1 MNAVTQTVA
10 AEPVSG
16 VEIFVPLAKLKK
28 SPRNARK
35 VPHGEAAIEALAA
48 SIQHKGLIQNLVVEP
63 EVKEDGTPTG
73 YYLVTAGE
81 GRRLAMLLRAKR
93 KQIKKSEPVRC
104 WLDTAN
110 DPAEISLDENVTRT
124 PMHPADQFER
134 FAELSNDKG
143 WGAQEIGARFGVSAS
158 VVKQR
163 LRLGAVSPKL
173 LQVYREDGL
182 TLDQLMAFAITED
195 HARQEQVFEGL
206 HHNRE
211 PWIIRRDMTASNVPA
226 TDRRAVFVGA
236 DAYIEAGGNIIRDLF
251 SEDRGGFFEDAG
263 LLDMLAS
270 ERLRE
275 IAGDVQ
281 AEGWKWAEA
290 HIDYPHAHGMRRFY
304 PQTIALSDEDEAR
317 LEALSAEHDEL
328 AEGYSSYDEMPEEV
342 AAKLEAVSD
351 EIDAISAKRYAYDAN
366 VIAHGGAFVV
376 LHHDGTVR
384 IERGF
389 VRPEDEALAD
399 PQPEDEADAIDPEA
413 VEDEQAEDRDED
425 VQEIEEEDEEPGKPI
440 SDSLIRDLS
449 AHRTLALRVALAEQ
463 PDMALIAL
471 THTLTAQL
479 FYSYAEA
486 GCLEIRPTVTPLGSH
501 AAGIEDTPLAARA
514 SEAHEAW
521 AERMPRD
528 VAALWS
534 FIVALDREQLV
545 ALLAHCA
552 SRTVNALRVPWDRKP
567 RTLQTADRLATALTL
582 DMAKD
587 WTPTVDSYLGRVT
600 KAHILEAVAE
610 GVSEDAARHIADKKK
625 PEMAEAA
632 EQRLVGTGWLPAALR
647 TPEPEA
653 EPVEMEEAGGIAQ
666 SSEAEA
672 PDTEAQDGEAGVETV
687 EAEAVEQP
695 TEAET
700 DAAEP
705 ETEGA
710 EAAYSVA
717 AE

>member
-1 MNAVTQTVA
+1 MTDTTKIEIAA

-73 YYLVTAGE
+73 CYFVTAGE

-93 KQIKKSEPVRC
+93 KQIRKSEVVRC
-104 WLDTAN
+104 WLDTEN
-110 DPAEISLDENVTRT
+110 DPSEISLDENVTRT

-134 FAELSNDKG
+134 FRELADGKG
-143 WGAQEIGARFGVSAS
+143 WGAQEIGARFGVSAG

-163 LRLGAVSPKL
+163 LRLGAVSPAL

-195 HARQEQVFEGL
+195 HARQEQVFANL

-236 DAYIEAGGNIIRDLF
+236 EAYVEAGGIIIRDLF

-263 LLDMLAS
+263 LLDMLTV
-270 ERLRE
+270 EKLRDM
-275 IAGDVQ
+275 AGAVQ

-290 HIDYPHAHGMRRFY
+290 YIDYPHAHGLRRFL
-304 PQTIALSDEDEAR
+304 PQSVPLSDEDGAR
-317 LEALSAEHDEL
+317 LDALSAEHDTL
-328 AEGYSSYDEMPEEV
+328 AEGYSSYDEMPEDV
-342 AAKLEAVSD
+342 AEKLESVSD
-351 EIDAISAKRYAYDAN
+351 EIDAISAKRFAYDAD
-366 VIAHGGAFVV
+366 VTAHGGAFVV
-376 LHHDGTVR
+376 LHHDGSVR

-399 PQPEDEADAIDPEA
+399 PQPEPESESDG
-413 VEDEQAEDRDED
+413 VIPETQHDDRSDGDGGE
-425 VQEIEEEDEEPGKPI
+425 VQDIEEDEEAGKPI
-440 SDSLIRDLS
+440 SDSLTRDLS
-449 AHRTLALRVALAEQ
+449 AHRTLALRVALADQ
-463 PDMALIAL
+463 PGIALIAL
-471 THTLTAQL
+471 THTLAAQL

-486 GCLEIRPTVTPLGSH
+486 GCLEVRPTVTPLGNH
-501 AAGIEDTPLAARA
+501 ADGIEDTPLAARL
-514 SEAHEAW
+514 SEQHEAW

-528 VAALWS
+528 VADLWG
-534 FIVALDREQLV
+534 FIVGMEDDKRI

-552 SRTVNALRVPWDRKP
+552 ARTVNALRLPWDRKP
-567 RTLQTADRLATALTL
+567 RSLQTADRLAGALAL

-600 KAHILEAVAE
+600 KAHIMEAVAE
-610 GVSEDAARHIADKKK
+610 GVSEDAARRIADMKK
-625 PEMAEAA
+625 PDMAQTA
-632 EQRLVGTGWLPAALR
+632 EQFLAGKGWLPVIIR
-647 TPEPEA
+647 TPTLETPQSVAIDA
-653 EPVEMEEAGGIAQ
+653 EHVEIAEQ
-666 SSEAEA
+666 PSEANA
-672 PDTEAQDGEAGVETV
+672 SDTEA
-687 EAEAVEQP
+687 
-695 TEAET
+695 
-700 DAAEP
+700 
-705 ETEGA
+705 
-710 EAAYSVA
+710 AYAVA

>member
-1 MNAVTQTVA
+1 MNAVTETVA

-48 SIQHKGLIQNLVVEP
+48 SIQHKGLIQNLVIEP
-63 EVKEDGTPTG
+63 EAKEDGTPTG

-143 WGAQEIGARFGVSAS
+143 WGAQEIGARFGVSAG

-211 PWIIRRDMTASNVPA
+211 PWIIRRDMTAANVPA
-226 TDRRAVFVGA
+226 DDRRAVFVGA
-236 DAYIEAGGNIIRDLF
+236 DAYVEAGGNVIRDLF

-263 LLDMLAS
+263 LLDMLAA
-270 ERLRE
+270 EKLRE
-275 IAGDVQ
+275 IAGEVQ
-281 AEGWKWAEA
+281 VEGWKWTEA

-317 LEALSAEHDEL
+317 LETLSAEHDEL
-328 AEGYSSYDEMPEEV
+328 AESYSSYDEMPEDV
-342 AAKLEAVSD
+342 ATKLEAVSD
-351 EIDAISAKRYAYDAN
+351 EIDAISAKRSAYDAS

-376 LHHDGTVR
+376 LHHDSTVR

-389 VRPEDEALAD
+389 VRLEDEALAD
-399 PQPEDEADAIDPEA
+399 PQPEPEA
-413 VEDEQAEDRDED
+413 EGGASAPEIGEDEQPEDGDED
-425 VQEIEEEDEEPGKPI
+425 VQEIEEDEEPGKPI
-440 SDSLIRDLS
+440 PDSLIRDLS
-449 AHRTLALRVALAEQ
+449 AHRTLALRVALADE
-463 PDMALIAL
+463 PGIALIAL

-486 GCLEIRPTVTPLGSH
+486 GCLEVRPTVTPLGSH
-501 AAGIEDTPLAARA
+501 ADGIEDTPLAARA
-514 SEAHEAW
+514 SEQHEAW

-528 VAALWS
+528 VADLWS
-534 FIVALDREQLV
+534 FIVGLTDEKRT

-552 SRTVNALRVPWDRKP
+552 ARTVNALRLPWDRKP
-567 RTLQTADRLATALTL
+567 RSLQSADKLAGALAL
-582 DMAKD
+582 DVAKD

-600 KAHILEAVAE
+600 KAHIVEAVSE
-610 GVSEDAARHIADKKK
+610 GVSEDAARRIADMKK
-625 PEMAEAA
+625 PDMAQAA
-632 EQRLVGTGWLPAALR
+632 EQLLAGTGWLPTILR

-653 EPVEMEEAGGIAQ
+653 EQPAPVKYEDAGTVEQ
-666 SSEAEA
+666 PSETEA
-672 PDTEAQDGEAGVETV
+672 PDTEAEDGEASY
-687 EAEAVEQP
+687 A
-695 TEAET
+695 
-700 DAAEP
+700 
-705 ETEGA
+705 
-710 EAAYSVA
+710 VA

>member
-1 MNAVTQTVA
+1 MNAVTETAA

-63 EVKEDGTPTG
+63 ETKEDGTPTG

-134 FAELSNDKG
+134 FRELADGKG
-143 WGAQEIGARFGVSAS
+143 WGAEEIGARFGVSAS

-226 TDRRAVFVGA
+226 NDRRAVFVGA
-236 DAYIEAGGNIIRDLF
+236 DAYIEAGGTIIRDLF

-263 LLDMLAS
+263 LLDMLAI
-270 ERLRE
+270 EKLRE
-275 IAGDVQ
+275 IAGEVQ
-281 AEGWKWAEA
+281 AEGWKWTEA

-304 PQTIALSDEDEAR
+304 PQSVPLSDEDEAR
-317 LEALSAEHDEL
+317 LEALSTEHDEL
-328 AEGYSSYDEMPEEV
+328 AEGYSSYDEMPEDV
-342 AAKLEAVSD
+342 AAKLEAVSG

-389 VRPEDEALAD
+389 VRAEDEALAD
-399 PQPEDEADAIDPEA
+399 PQPEPEA
-413 VEDEQAEDRDED
+413 EGDATAPQTGEDEQPEDGGED

-440 SDSLIRDLS
+440 SDSLTRDLS
-449 AHRTLALRVALAEQ
+449 AHRTLALRVALADQ
-463 PDMALIAL
+463 PETALIAL
-471 THTLTAQL
+471 THTLAAQL
-479 FYSYAEA
+479 FYSYGEA
-486 GCLEIRPTVTPLGSH
+486 GCLEVRPTVTPLGSH
-501 AAGIEDTPLAARA
+501 ADGIEDTPLAARA
-514 SEAHEAW
+514 SEQHEAW
-521 AERMPRD
+521 SERMPRD
-528 VAALWS
+528 VADLWG
-534 FIVALDREQLV
+534 FIVGLDDEKRT

-552 SRTVNALRVPWDRKP
+552 SRTVNALRLPWDRKP
-567 RTLQTADRLATALTL
+567 RSLQTADRLATALAL
-582 DMAKD
+582 DVAKD

-600 KAHILEAVAE
+600 KAHIVEAVAE
-610 GVSEDAARHIADKKK
+610 GVSEDAARRIADMKK
-625 PEMAEAA
+625 PDMAQAA
-632 EQRLVGTGWLPAALR
+632 EQLLAGTGWLPASLR
-647 TPEPEA
+647 TAQPEPESVA
-653 EPVEMEEAGGIAQ
+653 TDAVETADVDRP
-666 SSEAEA
+666 SEAEA
-672 PDTEAQDGEAGVETV
+672 TE
-687 EAEAVEQP
+687 
-695 TEAET
+695 TEAE
-700 DAAEP
+700 D
-705 ETEGA
+705 GA
-710 EAAYSVA
+710 EQPCAVA

>member
-1 MNAVTQTVA
+1 MNAVTETVA

-16 VEIFVPLAKLKK
+16 IEIFVPLAKLKK

-48 SIQHKGLIQNLVVEP
+48 SIQHKGLIQNLVIEP
-63 EVKEDGTPTG
+63 EAKEDGTPTG

-104 WLDTAN
+104 WLDTQN
-110 DPAEISLDENVTRT
+110 DPSEISLDENVTRT

-143 WGAQEIGARFGVSAS
+143 WGAQEIGARFGVSAA

-236 DAYIEAGGNIIRDLF
+236 DAYVEAGGNIIRDLF

-263 LLDMLAS
+263 LLDMLAI
-270 ERLRE
+270 EKLRE
-275 IAGDVQ
+275 IAGTVQ
-281 AEGWKWAEA
+281 AEGWTWAEA

-304 PQTIALSDEDEAR
+304 PEPVALTDEDEAR
-317 LEALSAEHDEL
+317 LEALSTEHDEL
-328 AEGYSSYDEMPEEV
+328 AEGYSSYDEMPQDMAE
-342 AAKLEAVSD
+342 KLEAISD
-351 EIDAISAKRYAYDAN
+351 EIDAISEKRSAYDAN
-366 VIAHGGAFVV
+366 VIAHGGVFVV
-376 LHHDGTVR
+376 LNHDGVPR
-384 IERGF
+384 LERGF

-399 PQPEDEADAIDPEA
+399 PQPEDAGEGPDAIDPDA
-413 VEDEQAEDRDED
+413 VEDERAEHGDED
-425 VQEIEEEDEEPGKPI
+425 EQEIEEEDEEPGKPI
-440 SDSLIRDLS
+440 SDSLNRDLS
-449 AHRTLALRVALAEQ
+449 AYRTLALRVGLAER
-463 PDMALIAL
+463 PDLALIAL

-486 GCLEIRPTVTPLGSH
+486 GCLEVRPTVTPLGSH
-501 AAGIEDTPLAARA
+501 ADGIEDTPLAVRA
-514 SEAHEAW
+514 SDAHEAW
-521 AERMPRD
+521 AKRMPRD
-528 VAALWS
+528 VADLWS
-534 FIVALDREQLV
+534 FIVGLDDAQRL

-552 SRTVNALRVPWDRKP
+552 SRTVNALRLPWDRKP
-567 RTLQTADRLATALTL
+567 RSLQTADRLATALAL

-600 KAHILEAVAE
+600 KAHIVAAVTE
-610 GVSEDAARHIADKKK
+610 GVSDDVARRIADMKK
-625 PEMAEAA
+625 PDMAHAA
-632 EQRLVGTGWLPAALR
+632 EQLLAGTGWLPAILR

-653 EPVEMEEAGGIAQ
+653 KQPVPVEQEDAGTAEQ
-666 SSEAEA
+666 PSEAEA
-672 PDTEAQDGEAGVETV
+672 PEARAG
-687 EAEAVEQP
+687 
-695 TEAET
+695 
-700 DAAEP
+700 DD
-705 ETEGA
+705 
-710 EAAYSVA
+710 EAAYAVA

>member
-1 MNAVTQTVA
+1 MNAVTETVA

-63 EVKEDGTPTG
+63 ETKEDGTPTG
-73 YYLVTAGE
+73 NYLVTAGE

-110 DPAEISLDENVTRT
+110 DPSEISLDENVTRT
-124 PMHPADQFER
+124 NMHPADEFER
-134 FAELSNDKG
+134 FRELADGKG
-143 WGAQEIGARFGVSAS
+143 WGAEEIGARFGKSAH

-195 HARQEQVFEGL
+195 HDRQEQVFANL

-211 PWIIRRDMTASNVPA
+211 PWIIRRDMTAANVPA

-236 DAYIEAGGNIIRDLF
+236 DAYVEAGGNIIRDLF

-263 LLDMLAS
+263 LLDMLAI
-270 ERLRE
+270 EKLRE
-275 IAGDVQ
+275 IAGTVQ

-290 HIDYPHAHGMRRFY
+290 YIDYPHAHGMRRFY
-304 PQTIALSDEDEAR
+304 PQTVALSDEDEAR
-317 LEALSAEHDEL
+317 LEALSTDHDEL
-328 AEGYSSYDEMPEEV
+328 AEGYSSYDEMPEDV

-366 VIAHGGAFVV
+366 VIAHGGVFVV
-376 LHHDGTVR
+376 LNHDGVPR
-384 IERGF
+384 LERGF
-389 VRPEDEALAD
+389 VRFEDEALAD
-399 PQPEDEADAIDPEA
+399 LQPEDEGEGTDATEPESVA
-413 VEDEQAEDRDED
+413 DEQAEDGDE
-425 VQEIEEEDEEPGKPI
+425 QEIEEEDEEPGRPI
-440 SDSLIRDLS
+440 SDSLTRDLS

-463 PDMALIAL
+463 PDTALIAL

-486 GCLEIRPTVTPLGSH
+486 GCLEVRPTVTPLGSH
-501 AAGIEDTPLAARA
+501 ADGIEDTPLAARA
-514 SEAHEAW
+514 SEQHEAW

-528 VAALWS
+528 VADLWG
-534 FIVALDREQLV
+534 FIVGLDEAKRI

-552 SRTVNALRVPWDRKP
+552 ARTVNALRLPWDRKP
-567 RTLQTADRLATALTL
+567 RSLQTADKLAGAMAL
-582 DMAKD
+582 DVAKD

-600 KAHILEAVAE
+600 KAHIVEAVTE
-610 GVSEDAARHIADKKK
+610 GVSEDAARRIADMKK
-625 PEMAEAA
+625 PDMAQAA
-632 EQRLVGTGWLPAALR
+632 EQLLAGTGWLPAVLR
-647 TPEPEA
+647 TPEPEGA
-653 EPVEMEEAGGIAQ
+653 DPAPVEPEDA
-666 SSEAEA
+666 
-672 PDTEAQDGEAGVETV
+672 DC
-687 EAEAVEQP
+687 VEQP
-695 TEAET
+695 PEVEDSEASY
-700 DAAEP
+700 A
-705 ETEGA
+705 
-710 EAAYSVA
+710 VA

>member
-1 MNAVTQTVA
+1 MNAVTETVA

-35 VPHGEAAIEALAA
+35 VSHGEAAIEALAA

-63 EVKEDGTPTG
+63 EIKEDGTPTG

-110 DPAEISLDENVTRT
+110 DPSEISLDENVTRT
-124 PMHPADQFER
+124 NMHPADEFER
-134 FAELSNDKG
+134 FRELADGKG
-143 WGAQEIGARFGVSAS
+143 WGAEEIGARFGKTAA

-195 HARQEQVFEGL
+195 HARQEQVFAGL

-226 TDRRAVFVGA
+226 TDRRALFVGA
-236 DAYIEAGGNIIRDLF
+236 DAYVEAGGNIIRDLF

-263 LLDMLAS
+263 LLDTLAA
-270 ERLRE
+270 EKLQGVAEE
-275 IAGDVQ
+275 IQ

-304 PQTIALSDEDEAR
+304 PQSVPLSDEDEAR
-317 LEALSAEHDEL
+317 LEALSTEHDEL
-328 AEGYSSYDEMPEEV
+328 AEGYSSYDEMPEDV
-342 AAKLEAVSD
+342 AARLEAVSD
-351 EIDAISAKRYAYDAN
+351 EIDAISEKRSAYDAH

-376 LHHDGTVR
+376 LHHDGSVR
-384 IERGF
+384 VERGF
-389 VRPEDEALAD
+389 VRLEDEALAD
-399 PQPEDEADAIDPEA
+399 PQPEPEA
-413 VEDEQAEDRDED
+413 EGDALPPQTVEDEQPEDGDED
-425 VQEIEEEDEEPGKPI
+425 VQDVEGDEEPGKPI
-440 SDSLIRDLS
+440 SDSLTRDLS
-449 AHRTLALRVALAEQ
+449 AYRTLALRVALADQ
-463 PDMALIAL
+463 IDMALVAL

-486 GCLEIRPTVTPLGSH
+486 GCLEVRPTVPPLGSH
-501 AAGIEDTPLAARA
+501 ADSIEDTPLAARA
-514 SEAHEAW
+514 GEQREAW

-528 VAALWS
+528 VADLWG
-534 FIVALDREQLV
+534 FIVALDDEKRL

-552 SRTVNALRVPWDRKP
+552 SRTVNALRLPWDRKP
-567 RTLQTADRLATALTL
+567 RTLQTADRLASALAL
-582 DMAKD
+582 DVAKD
-587 WTPTVDSYLGRVT
+587 WTPTVDSYFGRVT
-600 KAHILEAVAE
+600 KAHIVEAVAE
-610 GVSEDAARHIADKKK
+610 GVSEDAARRIADMKK
-625 PEMAEAA
+625 PDMARAA
-632 EQRLVGTGWLPAALR
+632 EQLLAGTGWLPAVLR
-647 TPEPEA
+647 TPQPE
-653 EPVEMEEAGGIAQ
+653 G
-666 SSEAEA
+666 
-672 PDTEAQDGEAGVETV
+672 
-687 EAEAVEQP
+687 EQP
-695 TEAET
+695 TEGEAIKPQ
-700 DAAEP
+700 DADED
-705 ETEGA
+705 
-710 EAAYSVA
+710 AYAVA

>member
-1 MNAVTQTVA
+1 MNAVTETTA

-16 VEIFVPLAKLKK
+16 VEIFVPLAKLKR

-63 EVKEDGTPTG
+63 EMNAEGTPTG
-73 YYLVTAGE
+73 CYFVTAGE

-104 WLDTAN
+104 WLDTEN
-110 DPAEISLDENVTRT
+110 DPAEISLDENVSRT
-124 PMHPADQFER
+124 QLHPADQFER
-134 FAELSNDKG
+134 FHELSQDKG
-143 WGAQEIGARFGVSAS
+143 WGAQEIGARFGVSAQ

-163 LRLGAVSPKL
+163 LRLGAVSPNL

-195 HARQEQVFEGL
+195 HARQEQVFENL

-211 PWIIRRDMTASNVPA
+211 PWIIRRDMTAANVPA

-236 DAYIEAGGNIIRDLF
+236 DAYVEAGGTIIRDLF

-263 LLDMLAS
+263 LLDMLAI
-270 ERLRE
+270 EKLRE
-275 IAGDVQ
+275 IAGSAQ

-304 PQTIALSDEDEAR
+304 PEPVALSDEDEAR
-317 LEALSAEHDEL
+317 LEALSTEHDEL
-328 AEGYSSYDEMPEEV
+328 AEGYSSYDEMPEDV
-342 AAKLEAVSD
+342 AAKLEAISD
-351 EIDAISAKRYAYDAN
+351 EIDAISERCHAYDPN
-366 VIAHGGAFVV
+366 VIAHGGVFVV
-376 LHHDGTVR
+376 LNHDGVPR
-384 IERGF
+384 LERSF

-399 PQPEDEADAIDPEA
+399 PQPEDDGEAVDAIDREA
-413 VEDEQAEDRDED
+413 VEDEQAEDGDED
-425 VQEIEEEDEEPGKPI
+425 EREIEEEDEEPGKPI
-440 SDSLIRDLS
+440 SDSLTRDLS
-449 AHRTLALRVALAEQ
+449 AHRTLALRVALAER

-486 GCLEIRPTVTPLGSH
+486 GCLEVRPTMTPLGSH
-501 AAGIEDTPLAARA
+501 ADGIEDTPLAARA

-521 AERMPRD
+521 AERLPRD
-528 VAALWS
+528 VADLWG
-534 FIVALDREQLV
+534 FIVGLDDEQRL

-552 SRTVNALRVPWDRKP
+552 SRTVNALRLPWDRKP
-567 RTLQTADRLATALTL
+567 QSLQTADRLASALAL
-582 DMAKD
+582 DVAKN

-600 KAHILEAVAE
+600 KARIVGAVTE
-610 GVSEDAARHIADKKK
+610 GVSEDAARRIADMKK
-625 PEMAEAA
+625 PDMAQAA
-632 EQRLVGTGWLPAALR
+632 EQLLAGTGWLPAILQ

-653 EPVEMEEAGGIAQ
+653 EQP
-666 SSEAEA
+666 SEAEA
-672 PDTEAQDGEAGVETV
+672 PNIGAEDGEAS
-687 EAEAVEQP
+687 
-695 TEAET
+695 
-700 DAAEP
+700 
-705 ETEGA
+705 
-710 EAAYSVA
+710 YSVA

>member
-1 MNAVTQTVA
+1 MNAVTETVA

-63 EVKEDGTPTG
+63 ETKEDGTPTG

-93 KQIKKSEPVRC
+93 KQIRKSEPVRC

-110 DPAEISLDENVTRT
+110 DPAEVSLDENVTRT

-134 FAELSNDKG
+134 FAELSRDKG

-236 DAYIEAGGNIIRDLF
+236 DAYVEAGGNIIRDLF

-270 ERLRE
+270 EKLRE
-275 IAGDVQ
+275 IAGAVQ
-281 AEGWKWAEA
+281 AEGWKWTEA

-304 PQTIALSDEDEAR
+304 PQSVPLSDEDEAR
-317 LEALSAEHDEL
+317 LDALSTEHDEL
-328 AEGYSSYDEMPEEV
+328 AEGYSSYDEMPEDV

-351 EIDAISAKRYAYDAN
+351 EIDAISDKRSAYDAS

-389 VRPEDEALAD
+389 VRAEDEALAD
-399 PQPEDEADAIDPEA
+399 PQPEPEADATDPQA
-413 VEDEQAEDRDED
+413 GEDQPTEHGDED
-425 VQEIEEEDEEPGKPI
+425 VQEIEDEDEEPGKPI
-440 SDSLIRDLS
+440 SDSLTRDLS
-449 AHRTLALRVALAEQ
+449 AYRTLALRVALSER

-486 GCLEIRPTVTPLGSH
+486 GCLEVRPTVTPLGSH
-501 AAGIEDTPLAARA
+501 ADGIEDTLLAARA
-514 SEAHEAW
+514 SEAREAW

-528 VAALWS
+528 VADLWG
-534 FIVALDREQLV
+534 FIVNLDDEQQL

-552 SRTVNALRVPWDRKP
+552 ARTVNALRLPWDRKP
-567 RTLQTADRLATALTL
+567 RSLQTADRLASALAL
-582 DMAKD
+582 DVAKD

-600 KAHILEAVAE
+600 KAHIVEAVAE
-610 GVSEDAARHIADKKK
+610 GVSEDAARRIADMKK
-625 PEMAEAA
+625 PDMAQAA
-632 EQRLVGTGWLPAALR
+632 EQLLAGTGWLPAVLR
-647 TPEPEA
+647 TPEPEGERPTA
-653 EPVEMEEAGGIAQ
+653 
-666 SSEAEA
+666 EAEA
-672 PDTEAQDGEAGVETV
+672 TEPQDADEE
-687 EAEAVEQP
+687 
-695 TEAET
+695 
-700 DAAEP
+700 DAYA
-705 ETEGA
+705 
-710 EAAYSVA
+710 VA

>member
-1 MNAVTQTVA
+1 MNAVTETVA

-63 EVKEDGTPTG
+63 ETKGDGTPTG

-110 DPAEISLDENVTRT
+110 DPAEVSLDENVTRT

-143 WGAQEIGARFGVSAS
+143 WGVQEIGARFGVSAS

-236 DAYIEAGGNIIRDLF
+236 DAYVEAGGNIIRDLF

-263 LLDMLAS
+263 LLDMLAV
-270 ERLRE
+270 EKLRE
-275 IAGDVQ
+275 VAGEVE
-281 AEGWKWAEA
+281 AEGWKWTEA

-304 PQTIALSDEDEAR
+304 PQSVPLSDEDEAR
-317 LEALSAEHDEL
+317 LDALSTEYDEL
-328 AEGYSSYDEMPEEV
+328 AEGYSSYDEMPEDV
-342 AAKLEAVSD
+342 AARLEAVYD
-351 EIDAISAKRYAYDAN
+351 EIDAISEKRHAYDAN
-366 VIAHGGAFVV
+366 VVAHGGAFVV

-389 VRPEDEALAD
+389 VRAEDEALAA
-399 PQPEDEADAIDPEA
+399 PQPEPDADATDPQA
-413 VEDEQAEDRDED
+413 GADEQAEDGDED
-425 VQEIEEEDEEPGKPI
+425 VQDFEDEDEEPGKPI
-440 SDSLIRDLS
+440 SDSLTRDLS
-449 AHRTLALRVALAEQ
+449 AHRTLALRVALGEQ
-463 PDMALIAL
+463 PDLALIAL

-486 GCLEIRPTVTPLGSH
+486 GCLEVRPTVTPLGSH
-501 AAGIEDTPLAARA
+501 ADGIEDTPLAAKA
-514 SEAHEAW
+514 NEAREAW

-528 VAALWS
+528 VADLWG
-534 FIVALDREQLV
+534 FIVGLDDGKRL
-545 ALLAHCA
+545 ALLAHCV
-552 SRTVNALRVPWDRKP
+552 SRTVNALRLPWDRKP
-567 RTLQTADRLATALTL
+567 RTLQTADRLATALGL
-582 DMAKD
+582 DVSKD

-600 KAHILEAVAE
+600 KAHIVEAVAE
-610 GVSEDAARHIADKKK
+610 GVSEDAARRIADMKK
-625 PEMAEAA
+625 PDMAQAA
-632 EQRLVGTGWLPAALR
+632 EQLLAGTGWLPNVLR
-647 TPEPEA
+647 TPKAEA
-653 EPVEMEEAGGIAQ
+653 EQPA
-666 SSEAEA
+666 
-672 PDTEAQDGEAGVETV
+672 TV
-687 EAEAVEQP
+687 EAEP
-695 TEAET
+695 TEAQGADEE
-700 DAAEP
+700 DAYA
-705 ETEGA
+705 
-710 EAAYSVA
+710 VA

>member
-1 MNAVTQTVA
+1 MNAVTETVA

-104 WLDTAN
+104 WLDMQN
-110 DPAEISLDENVTRT
+110 DPSEISLDENVTRT

-173 LQVYREDGL
+173 LQVYRDDGL

-195 HARQEQVFEGL
+195 HARQEQVFENL

-236 DAYIEAGGNIIRDLF
+236 DAYVEAGGNIIRDLF

-263 LLDMLAS
+263 LLDMLAA
-270 ERLRE
+270 EKLRE
-275 IAGDVQ
+275 IAGEVQ

-317 LEALSAEHDEL
+317 LEALSTEHDEL
-328 AEGYSSYDEMPEEV
+328 AEGYSSYDEMPEDV
-342 AAKLEAVSD
+342 AEKLEAVSD
-351 EIDAISAKRYAYDAN
+351 EIDAISEKRHAYDAN
-366 VIAHGGAFVV
+366 VIAHGGVFVV
-376 LHHDGTVR
+376 LNHDGVPR
-384 IERGF
+384 LERGF
-389 VRPEDEALAD
+389 VRPEDEAPAD
-399 PQPEDEADAIDPEA
+399 PQPEDEGDAIDPKA
-413 VEDEQAEDRDED
+413 VENEPTEDGDED
-425 VQEIEEEDEEPGKPI
+425 AQEIEDEDEDEEPGKPI
-440 SDSLIRDLS
+440 SDSLTRDLS
-449 AHRTLALRVALAEQ
+449 AHRTLALRVALGER
-463 PDMALIAL
+463 PDLALIAL

-486 GCLEIRPTVTPLGSH
+486 GCLEVRPTVTPLGSH
-501 AAGIEDTPLAARA
+501 ADGIEDTPLVATANEAR
-514 SEAHEAW
+514 EAW

-528 VAALWS
+528 VADLWG
-534 FIVALDREQLV
+534 FIVGLDDEKRL

-552 SRTVNALRVPWDRKP
+552 SRTVNALRLPWDRKP
-567 RTLQTADRLATALTL
+567 RTLQTADRLATALAL
-582 DMAKD
+582 DVAKD
-587 WTPTVDSYLGRVT
+587 WAPTVDSYLGRVT
-600 KAHILEAVAE
+600 KAHIVAAVSE
-610 GVSEDAARHIADKKK
+610 GVSEDAARRIADMKK
-625 PEMAEAA
+625 PDMAQAA
-632 EQRLVGTGWLPAALR
+632 EQLLAGSGWLPAVLR
-647 TPEPEA
+647 TPKPEA
-653 EPVEMEEAGGIAQ
+653 EQPASVEVEDVESVEQPSEVEA
-666 SSEAEA
+666 S
-672 PDTEAQDGEAGVETV
+672 DTEAENGEASH
-687 EAEAVEQP
+687 A
-695 TEAET
+695 
-700 DAAEP
+700 
-705 ETEGA
+705 
-710 EAAYSVA
+710 VA

>member
-1 MNAVTQTVA
+1 MNAVIETVA
-10 AEPVSG
+10 TEPVSG

-48 SIQHKGLIQNLVVEP
+48 SIQHKGLIQNLVIEP
-63 EVKEDGTPTG
+63 ETKEDGTPTG

-93 KQIKKSEPVRC
+93 KQCKKSEPVRC

-110 DPAEISLDENVTRT
+110 DPSEVSLDENVTRT

-134 FAELSNDKG
+134 FVELSNEKG
-143 WGAQEIGARFGVSAS
+143 WGAEEIGARFGVSAG

-182 TLDQLMAFAITED
+182 TLDQLMAFAINED
-195 HARQEQVFEGL
+195 HARQEQVFENL

-211 PWIIRRDMTASNVPA
+211 PWIIRRDMTAANVPA
-226 TDRRAVFVGA
+226 ADRRAVFVGA

-251 SEDRGGFFEDAG
+251 SEDRGGFFEDAS
-263 LLDMLAS
+263 LLDMLAA
-270 ERLRE
+270 EKLRE
-275 IAGDVQ
+275 IAGTVQ
-281 AEGWKWAEA
+281 DEGWKWTEA

-304 PQTIALSDEDEAR
+304 PQTVPLSDEDEAR
-317 LEALSAEHDEL
+317 LDALSTEHDTL
-328 AEGYSSYDEMPEEV
+328 AEGYSSYDEMPEDV
-342 AAKLEAVSD
+342 AAKLEVVSD
-351 EIDAISAKRYAYDAN
+351 EIDAISAKRSAYDAS

-389 VRPEDEALAD
+389 VRAEDEALAD
-399 PQPEDEADAIDPEA
+399 PQPEDGGEGEAIDREA
-413 VEDEQAEDRDED
+413 VEDEQAEGGDED

-440 SDSLIRDLS
+440 SDSLTRDLS

-486 GCLEIRPTVTPLGSH
+486 GCLEVRPTVTPLGSH
-501 AAGIEDTPLAARA
+501 ADGIEDTPLAARA
-514 SEAHEAW
+514 SEQHEAW

-528 VAALWS
+528 VADLWG
-534 FIVALDREQLV
+534 FIVGLDEAKRTL
-545 ALLAHCA
+545 LLAHCA
-552 SRTVNALRVPWDRKP
+552 ARTVNALRLPWDRKP
-567 RTLQTADRLATALTL
+567 RSLQTADRLAGALAL

-600 KAHILEAVAE
+600 KAHIVEAVTE
-610 GVSEDAARHIADKKK
+610 GVSEDAARRIADMKK
-625 PEMAEAA
+625 PDMAQAA
-632 EQRLVGTGWLPAALR
+632 EQLLAGTGWLPAVLR
-647 TPEPEA
+647 TPEPGGA
-653 EPVEMEEAGGIAQ
+653 VPAPVEPE
-666 SSEAEA
+666 
-672 PDTEAQDGEAGVETV
+672 DTDS
-687 EAEAVEQP
+687 VEQP
-695 TEAET
+695 PEAE
-700 DAAEP
+700 DS
-705 ETEGA
+705 
-710 EAAYSVA
+710 EASYAVA

>member
-134 FAELSNDKG
+134 FRELADGKG
-143 WGAQEIGARFGVSAS
+143 WGAEEIGARFGVSGN

-211 PWIIRRDMTASNVPA
+211 PWIIRRDMTAANVPA
-226 TDRRAVFVGA
+226 DDRRAVFVGA

-263 LLDMLAS
+263 LLDMLAA
-270 ERLRE
+270 EKLRE
-275 IAGDVQ
+275 IAGTVQ

-317 LEALSAEHDEL
+317 LEALSTEHDEL
-328 AEGYSSYDEMPEEV
+328 AEGYSSYDEMPGDV

-351 EIDAISAKRYAYDAN
+351 EIDAISAKRHAYDAN
-366 VIAHGGAFVV
+366 VIAHGGVFVV
-376 LHHDGTVR
+376 LNHDGVPR
-384 IERGF
+384 LERGF
-389 VRPEDEALAD
+389 VRAEDEALAD
-399 PQPEDEADAIDPEA
+399 PQPEDEGEGEAIDPEA
-413 VEDEQAEDRDED
+413 VADEQAEDDED

-440 SDSLIRDLS
+440 SDSLTRDLS
-449 AHRTLALRVALAEQ
+449 AHRTLALRVVLGERPDLAV
-463 PDMALIAL
+463 IAL

-486 GCLEIRPTVTPLGSH
+486 GCLEVRPTVTPLGSH
-501 AAGIEDTPLAARA
+501 ADGIEDTPLAAKA
-514 SEAHEAW
+514 NEAREAW

-528 VAALWS
+528 VADLWG
-534 FIVALDREQLV
+534 FIVGLDDEKRL

-552 SRTVNALRVPWDRKP
+552 SRTVNALRLPWDRKP
-567 RTLQTADRLATALTL
+567 RSLQTADRLATALAL
-582 DMAKD
+582 DVAKD

-600 KAHILEAVAE
+600 KAHIVEAVAE
-610 GVSEDAARHIADKKK
+610 GVSEDAARRIADMKK
-625 PEMAEAA
+625 PDMAQAA
-632 EQRLVGTGWLPAALR
+632 EQLLAGTGWLPAILR

-653 EPVEMEEAGGIAQ
+653 DQPAPVEAEDAETVEQ
-666 SSEAEA
+666 PSEAEA
-672 PDTEAQDGEAGVETV
+672 PDTGAQDGEASY
-687 EAEAVEQP
+687 A
-695 TEAET
+695 
-700 DAAEP
+700 
-705 ETEGA
+705 
-710 EAAYSVA
+710 VA

>member
-1 MNAVTQTVA
+1 MNAVTQTTAV
-10 AEPVSG
+10 EPVSG
-16 VEIFVPLAKLKK
+16 VEIFVPLNKLKK
-28 SPRNARK
+28 SPKNARK
-35 VPHGEAAIEALAA
+35 VPHTEAAIEALAA
-48 SIQHKGLIQNLVVEP
+48 SIAHKGLIQNIVIEP
-63 EVKEDGTPTG
+63 EMKRDKPTG
-73 YYLVTAGE
+73 YYLATAGE
-81 GRRLAMLLRAKR
+81 GRRLSYLLRAKR
-93 KQIKKSEPVRC
+93 KEIRKDHPVRC
-104 WLDTAN
+104 WLDTEN
-110 DPAEISLDENVTRT
+110 DPSEISLDENVTRS

-134 FAELSNDKG
+134 FHELSEDKG
-143 WGAQEIGARFGVSAS
+143 WGAEEIGARFGVSAGL
-158 VVKQR
+158 VKQR
-163 LRLGAVSPKL
+163 LRLGSVSPKL
-173 LQVYREDGL
+173 LEVYREDGL

-195 HARQEQVFEGL
+195 HARQEQVFENL

-211 PWIIRRDMTASNVPA
+211 PWIIRRDMTAGNVPA
-226 TDRRAVFVGA
+226 DDRRAVFVGA

-251 SEDRGGFFEDAG
+251 TEDRGGFFEDAG
-263 LLDMLAS
+263 LLDMLAT
-270 ERLRE
+270 EKLRE
-275 IAGDVQ
+275 IAGEVQ

-304 PQTIALSDEDEAR
+304 PQAVDLSDEDEAR

-328 AEGYSSYDEMPEEV
+328 AEGYSSYDEMPEDV
-342 AAKLEAVSD
+342 AKKLQAVSD
-351 EIDAISAKRYAYDAN
+351 EIDTISAKRHAYDPN
-366 VIAHGGAFVV
+366 IIAHGGVFVV

-399 PQPEDEADAIDPEA
+399 PQPEDEAEASDPEA
-413 VEDEQAEDRDED
+413 VEDEDGDED
-425 VQEIEEEDEEPGKPI
+425 VQDLEDEDEEPGKPI

-463 PDMALIAL
+463 PDVALIAL

-528 VAALWS
+528 VADLWG
-534 FIVALDREQLV
+534 FIVALDREQVV

-582 DMAKD
+582 DMARD

-653 EPVEMEEAGGIAQ
+653 EPVETDEAEGIAQ
-666 SSEAEA
+666 PSEAEA
-672 PDTEAQDGEAGVETV
+672 PDTGAQDAD
-687 EAEAVEQP
+687 P
-695 TEAET
+695 
-700 DAAEP
+700 EP
-705 ETEGA
+705 VDKEV
-710 EAAYSVA
+710 AYSVA

>member
-1 MNAVTQTVA
+1 MNAVTEFAA

-16 VEIFVPLAKLKK
+16 IEIFVPLAKLKK

-63 EVKEDGTPTG
+63 ETKEDGTPTG

-93 KQIKKSEPVRC
+93 KQIKKSEAVRC

-143 WGAQEIGARFGVSAS
+143 WGAQEIGARFGVSAG

-182 TLDQLMAFAITED
+182 TLDQLMAFGITED

-211 PWIIRRDMTASNVPA
+211 PWIIRRDMTAANVPA
-226 TDRRAVFVGA
+226 ADRRAVFVGA
-236 DAYIEAGGNIIRDLF
+236 DAYVEAGGNIIRDLF
-251 SEDRGGFFEDAG
+251 SDDRGGFFEDAG
-263 LLDMLAS
+263 LLDILVA

-275 IAGDVQ
+275 IAGEVQ
-281 AEGWKWAEA
+281 AEGWKWTEA

-304 PQTIALSDEDEAR
+304 PQTIALSDEDEAQ

-328 AEGYSSYDEMPEEV
+328 AEGYSSYDEMPENV
-342 AAKLEAVSD
+342 ATKLEAVSD

-366 VIAHGGAFVV
+366 VIAHGGAFVL

-399 PQPEDEADAIDPEA
+399 PQPEDEGEAFDPEA
-413 VEDEQAEDRDED
+413 VEDEQAED
-425 VQEIEEEDEEPGKPI
+425 VQEIEEENEEPGKPI
-440 SDSLIRDLS
+440 SDSLTRDLS
-449 AHRTLALRVALAEQ
+449 AHRTLALRVALGER
-463 PDMALIAL
+463 PDLALNALI
-471 THTLTAQL
+471 HTLTAQL

-486 GCLEIRPTVTPLGSH
+486 GCLEVRPTVTPLGSH
-501 AAGIEDTPLAARA
+501 ADGIEDTPLAAKA
-514 SEAHEAW
+514 NEAREVW

-528 VAALWS
+528 VADLWG
-534 FIVALDREQLV
+534 FIVGLDDEKRL

-552 SRTVNALRVPWDRKP
+552 SRTVNALRLPWDRKP
-567 RTLQTADRLATALTL
+567 RSLQTADRLASALAL
-582 DMAKD
+582 DVAKD

-600 KAHILEAVAE
+600 KAHIVEAVAE
-610 GVSEDAARHIADKKK
+610 GVSEDAARRIADMKK
-625 PEMAEAA
+625 PDMAQAA
-632 EQRLVGTGWLPAALR
+632 EQLLAGTGWLPAILR

-653 EPVEMEEAGGIAQ
+653 EQPAPVEAEDAETVEQPSG
-666 SSEAEA
+666 AEA
-672 PDTEAQDGEAGVETV
+672 PDTGAEDGEASF
-687 EAEAVEQP
+687 A
-695 TEAET
+695 
-700 DAAEP
+700 
-705 ETEGA
+705 
-710 EAAYSVA
+710 VA

>member
-35 VPHGEAAIEALAA
+35 VPHGEAAVEALAA
-48 SIQHKGLIQNLVVEP
+48 SIQHKGLIQNLVIEP
-63 EVKEDGTPTG
+63 EVREDGTQTG

-110 DPAEISLDENVTRT
+110 DPSEISLDENVTRT

-134 FAELSNDKG
+134 FAELSNNKG
-143 WGAQEIGARFGVSAS
+143 WGAQEIGARFGVSAA

-211 PWIIRRDMTASNVPA
+211 PWIIRRDMTAANVPA
-226 TDRRAVFVGA
+226 ADRRAVFVGA

-263 LLDMLAS
+263 LLDMLAA
-270 ERLRE
+270 EKLRE
-275 IAGDVQ
+275 IAGEVQ
-281 AEGWKWAEA
+281 AEGWKWTEA

-317 LEALSAEHDEL
+317 LEALSTEHDEL
-328 AEGYSSYDEMPEEV
+328 AEGYSSYDEMPENV
-342 AAKLEAVSD
+342 AEKLEAISD
-351 EIDAISAKRYAYDAN
+351 EIDTISAKRFAYGAS

-389 VRPEDEALAD
+389 VRAEDEALAD
-399 PQPEDEADAIDPEA
+399 PQPEDEGEGEAIDPEA
-413 VEDEQAEDRDED
+413 VEDEQAEDGDED

-440 SDSLIRDLS
+440 SDSLTRDLS
-449 AHRTLALRVALAEQ
+449 AHRTLALRVALGKR
-463 PDMALIAL
+463 PDMALIAM

-486 GCLEIRPTVTPLGSH
+486 GCLEVRPTVTPLGSH
-501 AAGIEDTPLAARA
+501 ADGIEDTPLAARA
-514 SEAHEAW
+514 SEQHEAW

-528 VAALWS
+528 VADLWG
-534 FIVALDREQLV
+534 FIVGLDDGKRL

-552 SRTVNALRVPWDRKP
+552 SRTVNALRLPWDRKP
-567 RTLQTADRLATALTL
+567 RSLQTADRLATALAL
-582 DMAKD
+582 DVAKD

-600 KAHILEAVAE
+600 KAHIVEAVAE
-610 GVSEDAARHIADKKK
+610 GVSEEAAGRIADMKK
-625 PEMAEAA
+625 PDMVQTA
-632 EQRLVGTGWLPAALR
+632 EQLLAGTGWLPAVLR
-647 TPEPEA
+647 TPEPEQPA
-653 EPVEMEEAGGIAQ
+653 PVEDVGSVEQ
-666 SSEAEA
+666 PSEAEA
-672 PDTEAQDGEAGVETV
+672 PDTEAEDGEASF
-687 EAEAVEQP
+687 A
-695 TEAET
+695 
-700 DAAEP
+700 
-705 ETEGA
+705 
-710 EAAYSVA
+710 VA

>member
-1 MNAVTQTVA
+1 MNAVTETAA

-16 VEIFVPLAKLKK
+16 VEIFLPLAKLKK

-63 EVKEDGTPTG
+63 ETKEDGTPTG

-110 DPAEISLDENVTRT
+110 DPAEVSLDENVTRT

-134 FAELSNDKG
+134 FAELSRDKG

-182 TLDQLMAFAITED
+182 TLDQLMAFTITED
-195 HARQEQVFEGL
+195 HSRQEAVFEGL

-236 DAYIEAGGNIIRDLF
+236 DAYVEAGGNIIRDLF
-251 SEDRGGFFEDAG
+251 SEDRGGFFEDSG
-263 LLDMLAS
+263 LLDMLAT
-270 ERLRE
+270 EKLRE
-275 IAGDVQ
+275 IAGEVE
-281 AEGWKWAEA
+281 AEGWKWTEA

-304 PQTIALSDEDEAR
+304 PQAVPLSDEDEAR
-317 LEALSAEHDEL
+317 LEALSTEHDEL
-328 AEGYSSYDEMPEEV
+328 AEGYTSYDEMPEDV

-351 EIDAISAKRYAYDAN
+351 EIDAISGKRSAYDPN

-389 VRPEDEALAD
+389 VRLEDEALAD
-399 PQPEDEADAIDPEA
+399 PQPEPETDADATDPQA
-413 VEDEQAEDRDED
+413 GEDEQAEDGDED
-425 VQEIEEEDEEPGKPI
+425 VQDFEDEDEEPGKPI
-440 SDSLIRDLS
+440 SDSLTRDLS
-449 AHRTLALRVALAEQ
+449 AYRTLSLRVALGER

-486 GCLEIRPTVTPLGSH
+486 GCLEVRPTVTPLGSH
-501 AAGIEDTPLAARA
+501 ADGIEDTPLAARA
-514 SEAHEAW
+514 SEAREAW

-528 VAALWS
+528 VADLWG
-534 FIVALDREQLV
+534 FIVEMDDEKRL

-552 SRTVNALRVPWDRKP
+552 SRTVNALRLPWDRKP
-567 RTLQTADRLATALTL
+567 RTLQTADRLASALAL
-582 DMAKD
+582 DVSKD

-600 KAHILEAVAE
+600 KAHIVEAVAE
-610 GVSEDAARHIADKKK
+610 GVSEDAARRIADMKK
-625 PEMAEAA
+625 PDMAQAA
-632 EQRLVGTGWLPAALR
+632 EQLLAGTGWLPAVLR
-647 TPEPEA
+647 TPKAEA
-653 EPVEMEEAGGIAQ
+653 EQPTTD
-666 SSEAEA
+666 EAE
-672 PDTEAQDGEAGVETV
+672 DT
-687 EAEAVEQP
+687 EAVEQ
-695 TEAET
+695 TAEAEAIEPQ
-700 DAAEP
+700 DADEQD
-705 ETEGA
+705 
-710 EAAYSVA
+710 AYAVA

>member
-1 MNAVTQTVA
+1 MNAVTETVA

-63 EVKEDGTPTG
+63 EAKEDGTPTG

-93 KQIKKSEPVRC
+93 KQIKKSEAVRC
-104 WLDTAN
+104 WLDTQN

-143 WGAQEIGARFGVSAS
+143 WGAEEIGARFGVSAS

-211 PWIIRRDMTASNVPA
+211 PWIIRRDMTAANVPA
-226 TDRRAVFVGA
+226 DDRRAVFVGA
-236 DAYIEAGGNIIRDLF
+236 DTYVEAGGTIIRDLF

-263 LLDMLAS
+263 LLDMLAA
-270 ERLRE
+270 EKLRE
-275 IAGDVQ
+275 IAGEVQ
-281 AEGWKWAEA
+281 AEGWKWTEA

-317 LEALSAEHDEL
+317 LEALSTEHDEL
-328 AEGYSSYDEMPEEV
+328 AEGYSSYDEMPEDV

-351 EIDAISAKRYAYDAN
+351 EIDDISAKRSAYDAN

-389 VRPEDEALAD
+389 VRLEDEALAD
-399 PQPEDEADAIDPEA
+399 PQPEDEGEGEAIDPDA
-413 VEDEQAEDRDED
+413 VADEQAEDGDED
-425 VQEIEEEDEEPGKPI
+425 LQEIEEEDEEPGKPI
-440 SDSLIRDLS
+440 SDSLTRDLS
-449 AHRTLALRVALAEQ
+449 AYRTLALRVALGER
-463 PDMALIAL
+463 PDLALIAL

-479 FYSYAEA
+479 FYSYTEA
-486 GCLEIRPTVTPLGSH
+486 GCLEVRPTVTPLGNH
-501 AAGIEDTPLAARA
+501 ADGIEDTPLAAKA
-514 SEAHEAW
+514 NEAREAW

-528 VAALWS
+528 VADLWC
-534 FIVALDREQLV
+534 FIVGLDDEKRL

-552 SRTVNALRVPWDRKP
+552 SRTVNALRLPWDRKP
-567 RTLQTADRLATALTL
+567 RSLQTADRLATALAL
-582 DMAKD
+582 DVAKD

-600 KAHILEAVAE
+600 KAHIVEAVTE
-610 GVSEDAARHIADKKK
+610 GISEDAARRIADMKKLD
-625 PEMAEAA
+625 MAQAA
-632 EQRLVGTGWLPAALR
+632 EQLLAGTGWLPAILR
-647 TPEPEA
+647 TPEPEQPA
-653 EPVEMEEAGGIAQ
+653 PVEAEDAGTVEQ
-666 SSEAEA
+666 PSEAEA
-672 PDTEAQDGEAGVETV
+672 PEPQAEDGEASY
-687 EAEAVEQP
+687 A
-695 TEAET
+695 
-700 DAAEP
+700 
-705 ETEGA
+705 
-710 EAAYSVA
+710 VA

>member
-1 MNAVTQTVA
+1 MNAVTETVA

-48 SIQHKGLIQNLVVEP
+48 SIQHKGLIQNLVIEP
-63 EVKEDGTPTG
+63 EVKDEKPTG

-110 DPAEISLDENVTRT
+110 DPSEVSLDENVTRT

-134 FAELSNDKG
+134 FRELADGKG
-143 WGAQEIGARFGVSAS
+143 WGAEEIGARFGVSAG

-236 DAYIEAGGNIIRDLF
+236 DAYVEAGGNIIRDLF

-263 LLDMLAS
+263 LLDMLAA
-270 ERLRE
+270 EKLRE
-275 IAGDVQ
+275 IAGEVQ

-304 PQTIALSDEDEAR
+304 PQSVALSDEDEAR
-317 LEALSAEHDEL
+317 LEALSTEHDEL
-328 AEGYSSYDEMPEEV
+328 AEGYSSYDEMPEDV
-342 AAKLEAVSD
+342 AEKLEAISD
-351 EIDAISAKRYAYDAN
+351 EIDAISEKRHAYDPN

-389 VRPEDEALAD
+389 VRVEDEALAD
-399 PQPEDEADAIDPEA
+399 PQPEDEGDAIDPKA
-413 VEDEQAEDRDED
+413 VEDEPTEDDED
-425 VQEIEEEDEEPGKPI
+425 VQEIEDEDEEPGKPI
-440 SDSLIRDLS
+440 SDSLTRDLS
-449 AHRTLALRVALAEQ
+449 AHRTLALRVALGER
-463 PDMALIAL
+463 PDLALIAL

-486 GCLEIRPTVTPLGSH
+486 GCLEVRPTVTPLGSH
-501 AAGIEDTPLAARA
+501 ADGIEDTPLAAKA
-514 SEAHEAW
+514 NEAREAW

-528 VAALWS
+528 VADLWG
-534 FIVALDREQLV
+534 FIVGLDDEKRM

-552 SRTVNALRVPWDRKP
+552 SRTVNALRLPWDRKP
-567 RTLQTADRLATALTL
+567 RTLQTADRLATALAL

-632 EQRLVGTGWLPAALR
+632 EQRLAGSGWLPAALR
-647 TPEPEA
+647 TPKAEA
-653 EPVEMEEAGGIAQ
+653 EQPAPVEVEDVGSVEQA
-666 SSEAEA
+666 SEAEA
-672 PDTEAQDGEAGVETV
+672 PDTEAEDGEASF
-687 EAEAVEQP
+687 A
-695 TEAET
+695 
-700 DAAEP
+700 
-705 ETEGA
+705 
-710 EAAYSVA
+710 VA

>member
-1 MNAVTQTVA
+1 MNVVTQTVA

-16 VEIFVPLAKLKK
+16 VEMFVPLAKLKK
-28 SPRNARK
+28 SPKNARK

-63 EVKEDGTPTG
+63 ETKEDGTPTG

-110 DPAEISLDENVTRT
+110 DPSEISLDENVTRT

-134 FAELSNDKG
+134 FRELADGKG
-143 WGAQEIGARFGVSAS
+143 WGAQEIGARFGVSAG

-195 HARQEQVFEGL
+195 HDRQEQVFANL

-211 PWIIRRDMTASNVPA
+211 PWIIRRDMTAANVPA

-236 DAYIEAGGNIIRDLF
+236 DAYVEAGGTIIRDLF

-263 LLDMLAS
+263 LLDLLAA
-270 ERLRE
+270 EKLRE
-275 IAGDVQ
+275 VAEQVQ
-281 AEGWKWAEA
+281 AEGWKWTEA
-290 HIDYPHAHGMRRFY
+290 YIDYPHAHGIRRFY
-304 PQTIALSDEDEAR
+304 PQPIALSDEHEAR
-317 LEALSAEHDEL
+317 LESLSAEHDEL
-328 AEGYSSYDEMPEEV
+328 AEGYSSYDEMPEDV
-342 AAKLEAVSD
+342 AEKLEAVSD
-351 EIDAISAKRYAYDAN
+351 KIDAISAKRSAFAPT
-366 VIAHGGAFVV
+366 VIANGGAFVI
-376 LHHDGTVR
+376 LNHDGTVR

-389 VRPEDEALAD
+389 VRAEDEALAD
-399 PQPEDEADAIDPEA
+399 PQPEPEADGDPTEPPSG
-413 VEDEQAEDRDED
+413 EDEQPEDGEDE
-425 VQEIEEEDEEPGKPI
+425 QEIDEEDEEPGKPI
-440 SDSLIRDLS
+440 SDCLTRDLS
-449 AHRTLALRVALAEQ
+449 AYRTLALRVALAEQ
-463 PDMALIAL
+463 PATALIAL

-486 GCLEIRPTVTPLGSH
+486 GCLEVRPTVTPLGSH
-501 AAGIEDTPLAARA
+501 ADGIEDTPLAARA
-514 SEAHEAW
+514 SEQHEAW

-528 VAALWS
+528 LADLWG
-534 FIVALDREQLV
+534 FIVGLDDGKRL

-552 SRTVNALRVPWDRKP
+552 ARTVNALRLPWDRKP
-567 RTLQTADRLATALTL
+567 RSLQTADRLASALAL
-582 DMAKD
+582 DVAKD

-600 KAHILEAVAE
+600 KAHIVEAVSE
-610 GVSEDAARHIADKKK
+610 GVSEDAARRIADMKK
-625 PEMAEAA
+625 PDMAQAA
-632 EQRLVGTGWLPAALR
+632 EQLLAGTGWLPTALR
-647 TPEPEA
+647 TPQPEA
-653 EPVEMEEAGGIAQ
+653 EQSAPV
-666 SSEAEA
+666 
-672 PDTEAQDGEAGVETV
+672 
-687 EAEAVEQP
+687 
-695 TEAET
+695 
-700 DAAEP
+700 
-705 ETEGA
+705 EGA
-710 EAAYSVA
+710 EAESVAEVDEEAPYAVA

>member
-1 MNAVTQTVA
+1 MNAVTQTA
-10 AEPVSG
+10 AVEPVSG

-63 EVKEDGTPTG
+63 ETKDDGTPTG

-93 KQIKKSEPVRC
+93 KQIRKSEPVRC

-110 DPAEISLDENVTRT
+110 DPSEISLDENVTRT

-134 FAELSNDKG
+134 FAELSNEKG

-195 HARQEQVFEGL
+195 HARQEQVFQGL

-226 TDRRAVFVGA
+226 DDRRAVFVGA
-236 DAYIEAGGNIIRDLF
+236 DAYVEAGGNIIRDLF

-263 LLDMLAS
+263 LLDMLAA
-270 ERLRE
+270 EKLRE
-275 IAGDVQ
+275 VAEQVQ

-304 PQTIALSDEDEAR
+304 PQSVPLSDDDEAR
-317 LEALSAEHDEL
+317 LEALSTEHDEL
-328 AEGYSSYDEMPEEV
+328 AEGYSSYDEMPEDV

-351 EIDAISAKRYAYDAN
+351 EIDAISAKRSAYDPN
-366 VIAHGGAFVV
+366 VVAHGGAFVV

-384 IERGF
+384 VERGF
-389 VRPEDEALAD
+389 VRAEDEALAD
-399 PQPEDEADAIDPEA
+399 PQPEPEA
-413 VEDEQAEDRDED
+413 EGDVTDPQAGEDEQPEDGDED
-425 VQEIEEEDEEPGKPI
+425 VQEVDEDEEPGKPI
-440 SDSLIRDLS
+440 SDSLTRDLS

-463 PDMALIAL
+463 PGIALIAL

-486 GCLEIRPTVTPLGSH
+486 GCLEVRPTVTPLGSH
-501 AAGIEDTPLAARA
+501 ADGIEDTPLAARA
-514 SEAHEAW
+514 SEQHEAW

-528 VAALWS
+528 VADLWA
-534 FIVALDREQLV
+534 FIVGLDEAKRT

-552 SRTVNALRVPWDRKP
+552 ARTVNALRLPWDRKP
-567 RTLQTADRLATALTL
+567 RTLQTADRLASALAL
-582 DMAKD
+582 DVAKD

-600 KAHILEAVAE
+600 KAHIVEAVTE
-610 GVSEDAARHIADKKK
+610 GVSEDAARRITDMKK
-625 PEMAEAA
+625 PDMAQAA
-632 EQRLVGTGWLPAALR
+632 EQLLAGTGWLPVVLR
-647 TPEPEA
+647 TPQREA
-653 EPVEMEEAGGIAQ
+653 DQPATVEVEVAEVEEQ
-666 SSEAEA
+666 
-672 PDTEAQDGEAGVETV
+672 PV
-687 EAEAVEQP
+687 EAEA
-695 TEAET
+695 TEPQ
-700 DAAEP
+700 DADE
-705 ETEGA
+705 
-710 EAAYSVA
+710 EAAYAVA

>member
-1 MNAVTQTVA
+1 MNAVTETVA

-63 EVKEDGTPTG
+63 EVKDEKPTG

-143 WGAQEIGARFGVSAS
+143 WGAQEIGARFGVSAG

-163 LRLGAVSPKL
+163 LRLGAISPKL

-211 PWIIRRDMTASNVPA
+211 PWIIRRDMTAANVPA
-226 TDRRAVFVGA
+226 DDRRAVFVGA

-263 LLDMLAS
+263 LLDMLAA
-270 ERLRE
+270 EKLHE
-275 IAGDVQ
+275 IAGTVQ
-281 AEGWKWAEA
+281 AEGWKWTEA

-317 LEALSAEHDEL
+317 LDALSTEHDEL
-328 AEGYSSYDEMPEEV
+328 AEGYSSYDEMPEDV
-342 AAKLEAVSD
+342 AAKLEVVSD
-351 EIDAISAKRYAYDAN
+351 EIDAISAKRSAYDAN

-376 LHHDGTVR
+376 LHHDGSVR

-399 PQPEDEADAIDPEA
+399 PQPEDEGEAFDPEA
-413 VEDEQAEDRDED
+413 VEDEQAEDGDED

-440 SDSLIRDLS
+440 SDSLTRDLS
-449 AHRTLALRVALAEQ
+449 AHRTLALRVALGEQ
-463 PDMALIAL
+463 PDLALIAL

-486 GCLEIRPTVTPLGSH
+486 GCLEVRPTVTPLGSH
-501 AAGIEDTPLAARA
+501 AEGIEDTALAAKA
-514 SEAHEAW
+514 NEARDAW

-528 VAALWS
+528 VADLWG
-534 FIVALDREQLV
+534 FIVGLDDGKRL

-552 SRTVNALRVPWDRKP
+552 SRTVNALRLPWDRKP
-567 RTLQTADRLATALTL
+567 RTLQTADRLATALAL
-582 DMAKD
+582 DLAKD

-600 KAHILEAVAE
+600 KAHIVEAVAE
-610 GVSEDAARHIADKKK
+610 GVSEDAARRIADMKK
-625 PEMAEAA
+625 PDMAQAA
-632 EQRLVGTGWLPAALR
+632 EQLLAGKGWLPTVLR
-647 TPEPEA
+647 TVQPEA
-653 EPVEMEEAGGIAQ
+653 EPVEA
-666 SSEAEA
+666 
-672 PDTEAQDGEAGVETV
+672 
-687 EAEAVEQP
+687 
-695 TEAET
+695 
-700 DAAEP
+700 DA
-705 ETEGA
+705 GA
-710 EAAYSVA
+710 EVEDEASYAVA

>member
-1 MNAVTQTVA
+1 MNAVTETAA

-63 EVKEDGTPTG
+63 ETKEDGTPTG
-73 YYLVTAGE
+73 NYLVTAGE

-104 WLDTAN
+104 WLDTTN
-110 DPAEISLDENVTRT
+110 DPSEISLDENVTRT

-134 FAELSNDKG
+134 FAELSNEKG

-195 HARQEQVFEGL
+195 HERQEQVFANL

-236 DAYIEAGGNIIRDLF
+236 DAYVEAGGNIIRDLF

-263 LLDMLAS
+263 LLDMLAA
-270 ERLRE
+270 EKLRE
-275 IAGDVQ
+275 IAGEVQ

-304 PQTIALSDEDEAR
+304 PQPVPLSDEDEAR
-317 LEALSAEHDEL
+317 LEALSTEHDEL
-328 AEGYSSYDEMPEEV
+328 AEGYSSYDEMPEDV

-351 EIDAISAKRYAYDAN
+351 EIDAISERRSAYDAN

-376 LHHDGTVR
+376 LHHDGSVR

-389 VRPEDEALAD
+389 VRAEDEALAD
-399 PQPEDEADAIDPEA
+399 PQPEQEAEGDATDPQTGEREQP
-413 VEDEQAEDRDED
+413 EDGDED
-425 VQEIEEEDEEPGKPI
+425 AQEIEEDEEPGKPI
-440 SDSLIRDLS
+440 SDSLTRDLS
-449 AHRTLALRVALAEQ
+449 AYRTLALRVALADQ
-463 PDMALIAL
+463 PDTALIAL

-486 GCLEIRPTVTPLGSH
+486 GCLEVRPTVTPLGSH
-501 AAGIEDTPLAARA
+501 ADGIENTPLAARA

-528 VAALWS
+528 VADLWS
-534 FIVALDREQLV
+534 FIVNLDDEKRL

-552 SRTVNALRVPWDRKP
+552 ARTVNALRLPWDRKP
-567 RTLQTADRLATALTL
+567 RTLQTADRLASALAL
-582 DMAKD
+582 DVAKD

-600 KAHILEAVAE
+600 KAHIVEAVTE
-610 GVSEDAARHIADKKK
+610 GVSEDAARCIADMKK
-625 PEMAEAA
+625 PEMAQAA
-632 EQRLVGTGWLPAALR
+632 EQLLAGTGWLPAVLR
-647 TPEPEA
+647 TPQPEA
-653 EPVEMEEAGGIAQ
+653 EQP
-666 SSEAEA
+666 AEA
-672 PDTEAQDGEAGVETV
+672 SASAPQDADE
-687 EAEAVEQP
+687 
-695 TEAET
+695 
-700 DAAEP
+700 
-705 ETEGA
+705 EGIYA
-710 EAAYSVA
+710 VA

>member
-63 EVKEDGTPTG
+63 ETKEDGTPTG

-93 KQIKKSEPVRC
+93 KQIKKSEVVRC

-110 DPAEISLDENVTRT
+110 DPSEISLDENVTRT

-134 FAELSNDKG
+134 FRELSESKG
-143 WGAQEIGARFGVSAS
+143 YGAEEIGARFGVSAG

-195 HARQEQVFEGL
+195 HDRQEQVFANL

-211 PWIIRRDMTASNVPA
+211 PWIIRRDMTASNVSA
-226 TDRRAVFVGA
+226 EDRRAVFVGA
-236 DAYIEAGGNIIRDLF
+236 EAYAEAGGNIIRDLF

-263 LLDMLAS
+263 LLDTLAI
-270 ERLRE
+270 EKLRE
-275 IAGDVQ
+275 VAERVQ

-304 PQTIALSDEDEAR
+304 PQTVALSDEEEARVDEAW
-317 LEALSAEHDEL
+317 AEYDQIVD
-328 AEGYSSYDEMPEEV
+328 GYDSLDEMPEDL
-342 AAKLEAVSD
+342 AAKARAL
-351 EIDAISAKRYAYDAN
+351 DAEMDALSAKRSAYDPN
-366 VIAHGGAFVV
+366 VIANGGAFVV

-384 IERGF
+384 VERGF
-389 VRPEDEALAD
+389 VRAEDEALAD
-399 PQPEDEADAIDPEA
+399 PQPEPEEGDATEPQMGD
-413 VEDEQAEDRDED
+413 DEQPEDGDED
-425 VQEIEEEDEEPGKPI
+425 AQDADEDEEPGKPI
-440 SDSLIRDLS
+440 SDSLTRDLS
-449 AHRTLALRVALAEQ
+449 AYRTLALRVALAEQ

-486 GCLEIRPTVTPLGSH
+486 GCLEVRPTVTPLGSH
-501 AAGIEDTPLAARA
+501 ADGIEDTPLAARA
-514 SEAHEAW
+514 SEQHEAW

-528 VAALWS
+528 VADLWG
-534 FIVALDREQLV
+534 FIVGLDEAKRI
-545 ALLAHCA
+545 ALLAHCVA
-552 SRTVNALRVPWDRKP
+552 RTVNALRLPWDRKP
-567 RTLQTADRLATALTL
+567 RSLQTADRLAGALAL
-582 DMAKD
+582 DMTKD
-587 WTPTVDSYLGRVT
+587 WTPIVDSYLGRVT
-600 KAHILEAVAE
+600 KAHIVEAVTE
-610 GVSEDAARHIADKKK
+610 SVSEDAARRIADMKK
-625 PEMAEAA
+625 PDMAQAA
-632 EQRLVGTGWLPAALR
+632 EQLLSGTGWLPAVLR
-647 TPEPEA
+647 TPEPEGADPAPA
-653 EPVEMEEAGGIAQ
+653 EPEDAD
-666 SSEAEA
+666 S
-672 PDTEAQDGEAGVETV
+672 
-687 EAEAVEQP
+687 VEQP
-695 TEAET
+695 PEVEDSEASF
-700 DAAEP
+700 A
-705 ETEGA
+705 
-710 EAAYSVA
+710 VA